1 MERRGKPRG
10 KLNIMCALLAYADST
25 DSSAANMMIVLGGA
39 FVVALAAGLAFVLIL
54 ISRVR
59 AHRQEGAI
67 AVAAIFW
74 ALIAAGSLI
83 YAGESQMNWSKEY
96 QMRLE
101 SGYLDPAE
109 MNDAPHLPWGIWT
122 GLGVAYGAML
132 AWTLSQKRA
141 RPPAG

>member
-1 MERRGKPRG
+1 
-10 KLNIMCALLAYADST
+10 
-25 DSSAANMMIVLGGA
+25 MMVVLGGA
-39 FVVALAAGLAFVLIL
+39 LVIAVMAAMAFALIL

-59 AHRQEGAI
+59 GHRQEGAI

-101 SGYLDPAE
+101 SGYLDPSE

-122 GLGVAYGAML
+122 GLGVGYGAML

-141 RPPAG
+141 QPPAG